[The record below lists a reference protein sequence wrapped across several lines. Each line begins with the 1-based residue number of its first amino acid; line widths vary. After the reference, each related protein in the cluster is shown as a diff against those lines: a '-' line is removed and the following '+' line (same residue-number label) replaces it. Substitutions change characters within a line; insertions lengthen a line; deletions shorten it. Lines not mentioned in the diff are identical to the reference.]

1 MKLEELGWSEWFQAQ
16 LDELEDETLVPAR
29 VSVEHRRGYTV
40 LTPTDELEA
49 DVPGRLRKE
58 AEFSSDL
65 PGVGDWVALRL
76 LPGENKAVI
85 EAILPRRSQF
95 SRKVAGEQVD
105 EQVVAANVDHVFL
118 VSAMNE
124 DLNLRRIER
133 YLTLAWESGAQPVV
147 VLTKSDLCDEVDA
160 AMASVVAV
168 SPGAPVHATS
178 TINDLGFD
186 ELEPYLTTGTVAVMG
201 SSGVG
206 KSTLINRLMGR
217 EHMKVA
223 EIRWDGKGRHT
234 TTHRELV
241 RLPQGGWIIDTP
253 GMREIQLWDAGE
265 GLEAAFSDIAELAA
279 ECKFNDCRHETEPDC
294 AVKLAVE
301 EKVLDPQRLES
312 YRKQLR
318 EMAALARKID
328 KRLASAES
336 KKWSKVYKEAS
347 KRARQR

>member
-1 MKLEELGWSEWFQAQ
+1 MTLEELGWNEWFQTQ

-29 VSVEHRRGYTV
+29 VSVEHRRGFTV
-40 LTPTDELEA
+40 LTPAAELSA

-58 AEFSSDL
+58 AGFSSDL

-76 LPGENKAVI
+76 LPGEDKAVI
-85 EAILPRRSQF
+85 EAVLGRRSQF
-95 SRKVAGEQVD
+95 SRKIAGDQVD

-147 VLTKSDLCDEVDA
+147 VLTKADLCNEVDE

-178 TINDLGFD
+178 TVTGVGFD

-206 KSTLINRLMGR
+206 KSTLINRLMGT

-265 GLEAAFSDIAELAA
+265 GLEAAFSDIAELAVQ
-279 ECKFNDCRHETEPDC
+279 CKFNDCKHETEPAC
-294 AVKLAVE
+294 AVKLAVQE
-301 EKVLDPQRLES
+301 NRLDPKRLES

-328 KRLASAES
+328 KRLASTES
-336 KKWSKVYKEAS
+336 KKWTKMYKEAS
-347 KRARQR
+347 KRSRH